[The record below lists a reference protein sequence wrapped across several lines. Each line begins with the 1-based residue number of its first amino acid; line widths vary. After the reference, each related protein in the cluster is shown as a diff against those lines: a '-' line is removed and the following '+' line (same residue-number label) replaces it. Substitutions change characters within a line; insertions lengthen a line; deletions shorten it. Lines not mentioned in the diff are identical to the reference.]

1 MSVLDNELL
10 MLRNSRQLTDLI
22 DNMKTQW
29 NKGDM
34 KRRRR
39 SKMRK
44 CRSRAPIHLAKLF
57 NCCLTRFSV
66 WAQTAHCAS
75 RCKKLLGLITIR
87 SRFLQRFCVANFHSK
102 RGSEKQGSSAHQPP
116 PATKKIQSACQDGQG
131 KSEQKMPERL
141 PGSYCLEKKRE
152 NMKEGK
158 SSTLDGRWRKANRS

>member
-1 MSVLDNELL
+1 

-57 NCCLTRFSV
+57 NCCLP
-66 WAQTAHCAS
+66 
-75 RCKKLLGLITIR
+75 G
-87 SRFLQRFCVANFHSK
+87 SRFGHKPRIVPRDQKVAWVYNNLGKGFVLQNFHSK
-102 RGSEKQGSSAHQPP
+102 RGSEKQRSSAHQPP
-116 PATKKIQSACQDGQG
+116 PATKKYS
-131 KSEQKMPERL
+131 KLVKMDKGRV
-141 PGSYCLEKKRE
+141 SKRCLSGCLVPTVSKKKGE

-158 SSTLDGRWRKANRS
+158 SNTLDGRWRKANRS